1 MSVMEKNIKVKFLI
15 LLLGS
20 IVFCMS
26 FGGGQYDFFT
36 MLLNSYSYS
45 GTILL
50 LLIVLIYNV
59 IDIIKDV
66 NSNYLYLCRLDN
78 MQSYYNKV
86 IFRVVKSNFKILL
99 MFFLLIISVSVFGCY
114 NNYDLP
120 TTFYDFNF
128 IIILIYYTIKL
139 VVISILFSVIS
150 VFIYSLFRNVG
161 IVLYSIILI
170 FCTLINNFQE
180 GVIISEITQFP
191 INYIDY
197 LSLNQ
202 YANIIYDVM
211 AFVLFVSIILVII
224 SILKYICLQKRGDI
238 LG

>member
-1 MSVMEKNIKVKFLI
+1 
-15 LLLGS
+15 
-20 IVFCMS
+20 
-26 FGGGQYDFFT
+26 
-36 MLLNSYSYS
+36 
-45 GTILL
+45 
-50 LLIVLIYNV
+50 
-59 IDIIKDV
+59 
-66 NSNYLYLCRLDN
+66 
-78 MQSYYNKV
+78 
-86 IFRVVKSNFKILL
+86 

-120 TTFYDFNF
+120 TTFYGFNF

-211 AFVLFVSIILVII
+211 AFVFS
-224 SILKYICLQKRGDI
+224 
-238 LG
+238 